1 MTDVTPPSGKAVRA
15 RNALL
20 RFLWEIDGLG
30 RFHVRSPEFIELMGP
45 GIAAALGRPWS
56 EIADRLALDPEGRV
70 AAALATH
77 ETWTAIPV
85 AWPVEGGRRRV
96 AVDLSGLPVFDGSGA
111 FCGYRGFGL
120 CRDPPQRAPL
130 PANEAVALTP
140 GEQSAFQEI
149 ARALKAGIDV
159 SDFEPREAWI
169 EEGLAS
175 AEEPSRAN
183 ASPSDV
189 LAGLLVTPAV
199 GEPAKADLPAPSQ
212 GVTRRLP
219 PGTVPLAPPPPA
231 ADASPPDAPAVVAG
245 EASLAERLAAAERA
259 RAEAEAARREVE
271 AILEAAKR
279 TEAELLAAK
288 ARAESASAAKSDFLA
303 KISHEVRTVLN
314 AVLGF
319 AEVMMEERFGP
330 IGNERYR
337 EYIRDI
343 HASGLHV
350 VSLVNDLLDLSKIE
364 AGKANLAF
372 APLELNPLVK
382 HCVGLMQPQ
391 AARSRIVI
399 RSSLKATPPIM
410 ADERSVRQIVLNLLS
425 NAIKFTG
432 TGGQVIVSTACNA
445 EGEVVLRVRD
455 TGIGMSEQEL
465 KVALEP
471 FGQVRLPPTTSAGT
485 AGPAGAAASGTGLG
499 LPLTKALA
507 EANGA
512 RFSIRSAVD
521 AGTMVEIAFPAHRPV
536 A

>member
-1 MTDVTPPSGKAVRA
+1 LLVSPAV
-15 RNALL
+15 
-20 RFLWEIDGLG
+20 
-30 RFHVRSPEFIELMGP
+30 
-45 GIAAALGRPWS
+45 
-56 EIADRLALDPEGRV
+56 
-70 AAALATH
+70 
-77 ETWTAIPV
+77 
-85 AWPVEGGRRRV
+85 VE
-96 AVDLSGLPVFDGSGA
+96 ASA
-111 FCGYRGFGL
+111 
-120 CRDPPQRAPL
+120 DPP
-130 PANEAVALTP
+130 
-140 GEQSAFQEI
+140 
-149 ARALKAGIDV
+149 
-159 SDFEPREAWI
+159 
-169 EEGLAS
+169 
-175 AEEPSRAN
+175 
-183 ASPSDV
+183 ASP
-189 LAGLLVTPAV
+189 
-199 GEPAKADLPAPSQ
+199 Q

-219 PGTVPLAPPPPA
+219 PGAIPLAPPQQPA
-231 ADASPPDAPAVVAG
+231 AVASEPNSAAAVAG
-245 EASLAERLAAAERA
+245 EASLTERLAAAERA
-259 RAEAEAARREVE
+259 RAEAEAARREIE
-271 AILEAAKR
+271 ALLEAAKR
-279 TEAELLAAK
+279 TEAELVAAK

-364 AGKANLAF
+364 AGKVNLAF

-391 AARSRIVI
+391 ATRSRIVI
-399 RSSLKATPPIM
+399 RSSLKTTPPIM

-432 TGGQVIVSTACNA
+432 TGGQVIVSTARNA

-471 FGQVRLPPTTSAGT
+471 FGQVRLPPAISTGSAS
-485 AGPAGAAASGTGLG
+485 PAGAAAPGTGLG

-512 RFSIRSAVD
+512 RFSIKSAVD
-521 AGTMVEIAFPAHRPV
+521 SGTMVEIAFPAHRP
-536 A
+536 AA